1 MTDLERDLRDM
12 MHRTADGLH
21 HAPVATP
28 GLVRR
33 ARVRRARTA
42 ALTGAATVA
51 LVIGGFGV
59 RSAVW
64 TDAAPV
70 PPADRRGSEIEQ
82 DPEIQNKSITRQV
95 AIIKQMADAIN
106 ARDTD
111 AFIDVFARDGEFHPP
126 GGRVGTSPKLTDGQ
140 PVADAAL
147 VRAWMAINEAWNLKA
162 EVIACGRMT
171 GPIRRSSDRT
181 DVFVECDVRAR
192 WHKLSLEVVEGW
204 NFEFD
209 GTELLRWGLSKPM
222 TLTDILDLNPP
233 NRSLPLGYDGLL
245 AWEEWLEA
253 NHPDAAARYLN
264 PRAEGPPHD
273 CVSGCQ
279 KAWDEAG
286 ELAPLLLF
294 GPDREWSIN
303 GYEFR
308 PSGYIPYD
316 PAYSDEIQ
324 VSIQEYLDGR

>member
-1 MTDLERDLRDM
+1 MEQELRRMFEMKETEMTVPPTLSPELRNRIGRQRM
-12 MHRTADGLH
+12 IMGGL
-21 HAPVATP
+21 VAT
-28 GLVRR
+28 
-33 ARVRRARTA
+33 A
-42 ALTGAATVA
+42 AVA
-51 LVIGGFGV
+51 VV
-59 RSAVW
+59 VAVVSVAGSLSSD
-64 TDAAPV
+64 DAAPV
-70 PPADRRGSEIEQ
+70 PPADRRGPEIEQ
-82 DPEIQNKSITRQV
+82 DPEIEQESLTRQV
-95 AIIKQMADAIN
+95 AIITRMADAMN

-111 AFIDVFARDGEFHPP
+111 AFIDVFAHDGEFHPP
-126 GGRVGTSPKLTDGQ
+126 GGRVGAPPHSVLTDGQ
-140 PVADAAL
+140 PIADAEL
-147 VRAWMAINEAWNLKA
+147 VRAWMAINEAWDLKA
-162 EVIACGRMT
+162 EVMACGRMT

-181 DVFVECDVRAR
+181 DVFVECKVRAR

-233 NRSLPLGYDGLL
+233 KRSLPLGYDGLL

-253 NHPDAAARYLN
+253 NHPEGAARYLN
-264 PRAEGPPHD
+264 PRAEGPPDD

-279 KAWDEAG
+279 EAWDEAG

-294 GPDREWSIN
+294 GPEREWSIN

-316 PAYSDEIQ
+316 PAYANEIQ